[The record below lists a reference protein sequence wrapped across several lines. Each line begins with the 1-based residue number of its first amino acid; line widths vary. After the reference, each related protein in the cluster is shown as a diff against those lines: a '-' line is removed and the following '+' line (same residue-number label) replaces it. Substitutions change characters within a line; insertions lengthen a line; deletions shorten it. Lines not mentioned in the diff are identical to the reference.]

1 VEKLKSINT
10 TGRED
15 PAEWP
20 RIAEHLLTPPLKD
33 WRELTAFLAKL
44 ADPSAADPVQ
54 TTADFLRRTSFDLEV
69 NKLRLR
75 IPDTLSDAAVRP
87 NVDLVLEQRKEGLP
101 PIRALLRQ
109 SGEPERDRQT
119 LVYTFSTT
127 ARQTLTY
134 RPGDRFFAEF
144 PVRNRDQ
151 YLILTGAAS
160 RTMSFQFEC
169 LLREPRLY
177 AADQKNIDGQ
187 LAEGVVTT
195 VTDGKFPP
203 VPPMVPIVPL
213 AKN

>member
-1 VEKLKSINT
+1 
-10 TGRED
+10 
-15 PAEWP
+15 
-20 RIAEHLLTPPLKD
+20 
-33 WRELTAFLAKL
+33 
-44 ADPSAADPVQ
+44 
-54 TTADFLRRTSFDLEV
+54 TSFDLEV

-87 NVDLVLEQRKEGLP
+87 NGDLVLEQRKEGLP
-101 PIRALLRQ
+101 PIRVLLRQ

-134 RPGDRFFAEF
+134 RPGDRFFAEL
-144 PVRNRDQ
+144 PARKRDEN
-151 YLILTGAAS
+151 LKLTGAHS
-160 RTMSFQFEC
+160 LKISFQFER
-169 LLREPRLY
+169 LLREPRVH

-187 LAEGVVTT
+187 LPEGVVTT